1 MTPLIPM
8 RRALEDPDLFGRILS
23 GDSWRGWRVLLIA
36 AMGEP
41 PQKRLVRHA
50 KRSKPSSAKSLLR
63 GGRQSR

>member
-23 GDSWRGWRVLLIA
+23 GESWRGWRVLLIA

-41 PQKRLVRHA
+41 PQKRLGEA
-50 KRSKPSSAKSLLR
+50 CQAFKAFI
-63 GGRQSR
+63 G